1 MLKGAREIIARF
13 KPAPY
18 VEDHREE
25 KSAALSEY
33 IQFILLF
40 EQI

>member
-1 MLKGAREIIARF
+1 MKKDAEGMERDVLKGA
-13 KPAPY
+13 
-18 VEDHREE
+18 REE

>member
-1 MLKGAREIIARF
+1 MEKDVEGMERDVLKG
-13 KPAPY
+13 
-18 VEDHREE
+18 
-25 KSAALSEY
+25 ALSEY